1 MTVTPKIAKRR
12 PHIRWLLALAL
23 ILGAGALLFGRSIHR
38 QIFEY
43 TVLHSEG
50 TDEESFKELIDNTK
64 DPAPL
69 LWRLWRTRKI
79 PHRLLVLEHLKLA
92 ASTNPEL
99 CRQMRLLLIEA
110 TLDPDLDARER
121 AFGTLNILKDT
132 QLQDLARLQLRDAD
146 PQVRLLGL
154 HYLRQIGNSQ
164 LVPAVIGVLR
174 DPEPV
179 VAASAES
186 MLRTWTSNDFGFRIR
201 MAIDPSTNNV
211 SSKLD
216 PAKTAALRE
225 AVNKWRDWWQLNQ
238 SNYPAVAAIS
248 AALPVQTQGLS
259 AGDFVP
265 EDLAGHRVHLTDYKG
280 KTVLLNFWATWC
292 TACLMETPDLIE
304 LQKRHSGDVVLLA
317 VCLDGRPVRDDDG
330 DADESRAQAAD
341 PPGSKAAIHKKVERT
356 VKSLGINYKVLLNSN
371 GEIGARFNGGELP
384 TNVIL
389 SPDGQIRRRF
399 VGTRSVAALESMLE
413 EASHSG
419 SARN

>member
-1 MTVTPKIAKRR
+1 MTNGPKSAKRSSR
-12 PHIRWLLALAL
+12 LRWLLAIAL
-23 ILGAGALLFGRSIHR
+23 ILGVGALLFGRSIHR
-38 QIFEY
+38 QILQY
-43 TVLHSEG
+43 AVLHAEG
-50 TDEESFKELIDNTK
+50 TDEETFKELVDNAK

-79 PHRLLVLEHLKLA
+79 PQRLLVLEHLKLA

-99 CRQMRLLLIEA
+99 CRQMRPLLIEA
-110 TLDPDLDARER
+110 ALDPDLDARES
-121 AFGTLNILKDT
+121 AFGSLNILKDS

-154 HYLRQIGNSQ
+154 HYMRQIGSSK
-164 LVPAVIGVLR
+164 LVPEVIGVLK

-201 MAIDPSTNNV
+201 MAMDTSTNH
-211 SSKLD
+211 SISKLE
-216 PAKTAALRE
+216 PAKAAALKE
-225 AVNKWRDWWQLNQ
+225 AVNKWQDWWQTNQ
-238 SNYPAVAAIS
+238 SNYPAIAAIS
-248 AALPVQTQGLS
+248 PVIPVQTQGLL
-259 AGDFVP
+259 AGDFVL
-265 EDLAGHRVHLTDYKG
+265 EDLAGHRVRLSDYKG

-330 DADESRAQAAD
+330 DADESRAQSAE
-341 PPGSKAAIHKKVERT
+341 PLGSKAAIHKKVERT

-399 VGTRSVAALESMLE
+399 VGTRSVAALDSMLE
-413 EASHSG
+413 EAAHPG
-419 SARN
+419 SVRN

>member
-1 MTVTPKIAKRR
+1 MTAASKTVGRGSR
-12 PHIRWLLALAL
+12 LRWLLALVL
-23 ILGAGALLFGRSIHR
+23 ILGVGALLFGRSIHR

-43 TVLHSEG
+43 TVLHAEG
-50 TDEESFKELIDNTK
+50 MDEETFKELIDNAK
-64 DPAPL
+64 DPRAL

-79 PHRLLVLEHLKLA
+79 PQRLLVLEHLKLA

-99 CRQMRLLLIEA
+99 CRQIRPLLIEA
-110 TLDPDLDARER
+110 ALDPDLDARER
-121 AFGTLNILKDT
+121 AFGSLNILKDS

-154 HYLRQIGNSQ
+154 HYLRQIGGAQ
-164 LVPAVIGVLR
+164 LVPEVIGVLK

-201 MAIDPSTNNV
+201 MAIDSSTTNPI
-211 SSKLD
+211 SKLD
-216 PAKTAALRE
+216 PAKAAALKE
-225 AVNKWRDWWQLNQ
+225 AVNKWQDWWQLNQ
-238 SNYPAVAAIS
+238 SNYSAVAAIS
-248 AALPVQTQGLS
+248 ADLPVQAQGLS
-259 AGDFVP
+259 AGDFTL
-265 EDLAGHRVHLTDYKG
+265 EDLAGHRVHLSDYKG

-304 LQKRHSGDVVLLA
+304 LQKRHSSDVVLLA

-330 DADESRAQAAD
+330 DADESRAQSAE
-341 PPGSKAAIHKKVERT
+341 PPGSVGAIRKKVERI
-356 VKSLGINYKVLLNSN
+356 VKSLGINYEVLLNSN
-371 GEIGARFNGGELP
+371 GKIGARFNGGELP
-384 TNVIL
+384 TTVIL

-413 EASHSG
+413 EAAHSG
-419 SARN
+419 SAKD